1 MARGRKRRR
10 GGGPLRLVVWSLAIA
25 AVARELRRPPDQR
38 AWHGRVAGVPY
49 EFRAPTVER
58 LKRSWWNAADERIL
72 TEPVFGVG
80 WGINLLRLAR
90 ELRGES

>member
-1 MARGRKRRR
+1 MTGRRKRRR
-10 GGGPLRLVVWSLAIA
+10 AGGLLRRIGWILALA

-38 AWHGRVAGVPY
+38 TWHGRVAGVPY
-49 EFRAPTVER
+49 EFRPPTVER

-90 ELRGES
+90 DLRGEG